1 MKTAQ
6 EFFLA
11 IAETAAWPEQLEA
24 QRAAAIAYLE
34 RMSEEIFS
42 RLDADGAHGRLRD
55 NIIAWEFMLKGVQ
68 LRLKRDAIR
77 ETEQIRRTIAEG
89 AMVAPLLKTN

>member
-1 MKTAQ
+1 LKTAH

-24 QRAAAIAYLE
+24 QRAESIDWLE

-42 RLDADGAHGRLRD
+42 RLDISGASGRLRD

-77 ETEQIRRTIAEG
+77 EQEQIRRTLE
-89 AMVAPLLKTN
+89 APGILFGKAN